1 MYILVATRR
10 QTNCDFRQ
18 CQSNVNLHQ
27 IWTKYCHVFQCVVL
41 LVLLQVWLISVQFS
55 FKYFSLVVVCVGVMA
70 TSFFPVRVYKC
81 FSNFPKLSKHFIT
94 GGDLSWYTHHP
105 TTALYMFSFV
115 QRLSILMYL
124 VLDNLIVSPHDPRLW
139 REQNNRSTALLSMYM
154 TSVDQSWF
162 GSWRK
167 NTTKIHSI
175 VLLLVSTPEVC
186 CRRHHTEH

>member
-1 MYILVATRR
+1 MPKQRKFTPNFV
-10 QTNCDFRQ
+10 
-18 CQSNVNLHQ
+18 
-27 IWTKYCHVFQCVVL
+27 KVL
-41 LVLLQVWLISVQFS
+41 LCLSVCSFVSFTTSSVNFCTIFFQIFLFS
-55 FKYFSLVVVCVGVMA
+55 CCVCWCDGHIILSGTGYQMFLKFSQ
-70 TSFFPVRVYKC
+70 TFQTFHNR
-81 FSNFPKLSKHFIT
+81 
-94 GGDLSWYTHHP
+94 GDLSWYTHHP

-124 VLDNLIVSPHDPRLW
+124 VLDSLIVSPHDPRLW
-139 REQNNRSTALLSMYM
+139 REQNNRSTSLLSMYM
-154 TSVDQSWF
+154 ASVDQSWF